1 MTDDDLETGITAEE
15 AEREIYAHILSRNP
29 EHDFEPSL
37 DRMLEVCD
45 LLGHPERAFRV
56 VHITGTNGKTSTS
69 RMVESLVRAHG
80 LRTGLY
86 TSPHLTSVRE
96 RIRID
101 GEPISQVD
109 FIRLWQEVAPIIHLA
124 DARSAD
130 RGGPRLSFFEVLTVL
145 AFAAFADAPVE
156 VAVMEVGMGGLW
168 DATNVATGEVAV
180 IAPVALDHAKYL
192 GTDLAGIAR
201 EKAGIIKDG
210 ALVVVAEQADVVVP
224 VIQRAV
230 KTAKAEAAW
239 EGDDLEVLDRTPA
252 VGGQVATLR
261 TKAATYEGVFIPLL
275 GSHQAHNA
283 LLALAATE
291 ALLGDGSPLE
301 ASLIEQGFAGTTS
314 PGRLETVRTSPL
326 VVVDAAHNPHGAS
339 ALADALQ
346 ESYALETIV
355 GVIGVLDDKDAEG
368 ILGALE
374 PVFDRVVITASLSV
388 RALPAADLAVI
399 ARQVFGE
406 ERVEVERNLP
416 DAIDR
421 AVALAEAASGLA
433 GGVVITGSITLIAE
447 ARLLFGVD
455 LKRGHA

>member
-1 MTDDDLETGITAEE
+1 VTDDDPETGISAEE

-56 VHITGTNGKTSTS
+56 VHVAGTNGKTSTS
-69 RMVESLVRAHG
+69 RMIESLVRAHG

-109 FIRLWQEVAPIIHLA
+109 FIRLWQEAAPIVHLA

-156 VAVMEVGMGGLW
+156 VAVIEVGMGGLW

-180 IAPVALDHAKYL
+180 IAPIALDHAKYL

-201 EKAGIIKDG
+201 EKAGIIKND
-210 ALVVVAEQADVVVP
+210 ALVVVAEQADVVLP
-224 VIQRAV
+224 VVRRAV
-230 KTAKAEAAW
+230 KAAKADAAW
-239 EGDDLEVLDRTPA
+239 EGDDLEVIDRTPA
-252 VGGQVATLR
+252 VGGQVVTLR

-301 ASLIEQGFAGTTS
+301 AALVEQGFADATS

-326 VVVDAAHNPHGAS
+326 VIVDAAHNPHGAS
-339 ALADALQ
+339 ALAEAL
-346 ESYALETIV
+346 EETFALETIV
-355 GVIGVLDDKDAEG
+355 GVIGILDDKDPEG

-374 PVFDRVVITASLSV
+374 PVFDSVVITASLSV
-388 RALPAADLAVI
+388 RALPAADLAVV
-399 ARQVFGE
+399 ARRVFGE
-406 ERVEVERNLP
+406 DRVEVEPNLP

-421 AVALAEAASGLA
+421 AVAMTEGASDLT
-433 GGVVITGSITLIAE
+433 GGVVVTGSITLVAE

-455 LKRGHA
+455 HRRGHA